1 MSQEQKKRPPMTEEE
16 RQRRIER
23 LRRERRRKRR
33 QQAMIMRA
41 AVLGVLILI
50 LIGSIALVSAQVRRS
65 KAKKAEEKA
74 KQEKLI
80 QEEEAKNKQRK
91 ESIDQADVM
100 AQGYDYDGAIELLKS
115 LDNYDKDADI
125 VAKIAGYEADK
136 STLVAV
142 NMNEITHIF
151 YHSLVVDPERGF
163 AGNDSAAA
171 GFKQWMTTVDEFN
184 KITQAMY
191 DNGYVLILLKDKEA
205 EIDKRGNYSAA
216 ELTEYI
222 SMLREGGEISPKEFP
237 VYLSTFI
244 TDYLNTPAESTVL
257 HEDHLA
263 TLYYEYAMKCG
274 NKFVAA
280 WFEFNLNINNILVAF
295 TSRKFKWDI
304 ASNIVGN
311 TEVCEALRTSSARD
325 FGLSGEVDVFESLVK
340 ISEITEL
347 VEREKK
353 LDALRWN
360 WMEDAIFFDYF
371 TVERIFA
378 FLLKLEMIE
387 RWISLD
393 KERGNQ
399 LFRSIIESLKNDVQI
414 PAEFR

>member
-1 MSQEQKKRPPMTEEE
+1 
-16 RQRRIER
+16 
-23 LRRERRRKRR
+23 
-33 QQAMIMRA
+33 
-41 AVLGVLILI
+41 
-50 LIGSIALVSAQVRRS
+50 
-65 KAKKAEEKA
+65 
-74 KQEKLI
+74 
-80 QEEEAKNKQRK
+80 
-91 ESIDQADVM
+91 
-100 AQGYDYDGAIELLKS
+100 
-115 LDNYDKDADI
+115 
-125 VAKIAGYEADK
+125 
-136 STLVAV
+136 
-142 NMNEITHIF
+142 
-151 YHSLVVDPERGF
+151 
-163 AGNDSAAA
+163 
-171 GFKQWMTTVDEFN
+171 
-184 KITQAMY
+184 
-191 DNGYVLILLKDKEA
+191 
-205 EIDKRGNYSAA
+205 
-216 ELTEYI
+216 
-222 SMLREGGEISPKEFP
+222 MLREGGEISPKEFP

-360 WMEDAIFFDYF
+360 WMDFCAKATIQLKSPPMCRRTVTIVGTRAAVF
-371 TVERIFA
+371 TARCICW
-378 FLLKLEMIE
+378 LCPRRTL
-387 RWISLD
+387 RWTTTARPVCASPLC
-393 KERGNQ
+393 
-399 LFRSIIESLKNDVQI
+399 
-414 PAEFR
+414 

>member
-1 MSQEQKKRPPMTEEE
+1 MS
-16 RQRRIER
+16 
-23 LRRERRRKRR
+23 
-33 QQAMIMRA
+33 
-41 AVLGVLILI
+41 
-50 LIGSIALVSAQVRRS
+50 S
-65 KAKKAEEKA
+65 
-74 KQEKLI
+74 
-80 QEEEAKNKQRK
+80 
-91 ESIDQADVM
+91 
-100 AQGYDYDGAIELLKS
+100 
-115 LDNYDKDADI
+115 
-125 VAKIAGYEADK
+125 
-136 STLVAV
+136 
-142 NMNEITHIF
+142 
-151 YHSLVVDPERGF
+151 
-163 AGNDSAAA
+163 
-171 GFKQWMTTVDEFN
+171 
-184 KITQAMY
+184 
-191 DNGYVLILLKDKEA
+191 
-205 EIDKRGNYSAA
+205 IDKRGNYSAD
-216 ELTEYI
+216 ELSEYI
-222 SMLREGGEISPKEFP
+222 SILREGGEISPKEFP

-263 TLYYEYAMKCG
+263 ALYYEYAMNCG
-274 NKFVAA
+274 NKFVSA

-304 ASNIVGN
+304 ASNVVGN

-371 TVERIFA
+371 TIERIFA

-399 LFRSIIESLKNDVQI
+399 LFRSIIESLKNEVQI

>member
-1 MSQEQKKRPPMTEEE
+1 MSSKYYYLVAGLPELSLEDSKLSYTVADFKTE
-16 RQRRIER
+16 IYPG
-23 LRRERRRKRR
+23 L
-33 QQAMIMRA
+33 
-41 AVLGVLILI
+41 
-50 LIGSIALVSAQVRRS
+50 SASDQ
-65 KAKKAEEKA
+65 
-74 KQEKLI
+74 KLI
-80 QEEEAKNKQRK
+80 
-91 ESIDQADVM
+91 DLF
-100 AQGYDYDGAIELLKS
+100 YLKF
-115 LDNYDKDADI
+115 DNA
-125 VAKIAGYEADK
+125 
-136 STLVAV
+136 
-142 NMNEITHIF
+142 N
-151 YHSLVVDPERGF
+151 
-163 AGNDSAAA
+163 
-171 GFKQWMTTVDEFN
+171 
-184 KITQAMY
+184 
-191 DNGYVLILLKDKEA
+191 VLKLLKDKEA

-311 TEVCEALRTSSARD
+311 TEVCEALRISGARD
-325 FGLSGEVDVFESLVK
+325 FGLSGEVDCLEQLMK

-353 LDALRWN
+353 LDSLRWN
-360 WMEDAIFFDYF
+360 WMEEATFFDYF

-378 FLLKLEMIE
+378 FLLQLEMIE
-387 RWISLD
+387 RWIALD
-393 KERGNQ
+393 KEKGNQ
-399 LFRSIIESLKNDVQI
+399 LFRSIIDALKDEVQI